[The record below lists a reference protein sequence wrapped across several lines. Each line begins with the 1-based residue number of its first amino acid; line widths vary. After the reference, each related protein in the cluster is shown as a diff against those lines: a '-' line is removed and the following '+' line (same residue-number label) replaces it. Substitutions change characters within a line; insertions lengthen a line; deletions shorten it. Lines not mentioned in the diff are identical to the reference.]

1 MLRRPIIVTALAA
14 LISIAAMAV
23 ATPAF
28 AKGPLRAQI
37 TGPGLAR
44 AVVVSGPGEPGQ
56 VGLLLTLA
64 EQTSLFTVLFGPGGS
79 LPGPRLLRSEP
90 QATALGPRYAVVYT
104 VPGVPPQ
111 GSEQFG
117 RIRQDLYPR
126 AAGGPVIYTPPGQ
139 RGFGG
144 RLRVTGWF
152 WGSPRLLHT
161 LTKLGVPTRAGER
174 ASQRQTRGP
183 RAGQPAPAHQAGGS
197 VAAWLIASVTAVAA
211 VALLVTAFWPR
222 RRKPAAV

>member
-1 MLRRPIIVTALAA
+1 MPRRPIIVTVLTAV
-14 LISIAAMAV
+14 ISIAAMAV

-37 TGPGLAR
+37 TGPGIAR

-56 VGLLLTLA
+56 VGLLSALA
-64 EQTSLFTVLFGPGGS
+64 EQTGLFAALFGPVGG
-79 LPGPRLLRSEP
+79 LPAPRLLRSEP
-90 QATALGPRYAVVYT
+90 RTIALGPRYAVVYT

-139 RGFGG
+139 RGFGPT
-144 RLRVTGWF
+144 LRVSGWLR
-152 WGSPRLLHT
+152 GSPRLLRT
-161 LTKLGVPTRAGER
+161 LTKLGVPTRR
-174 ASQRQTRGP
+174 AEPAAQRQAPGP
-183 RAGQPAPAHQAGGS
+183 RAAQPAPARRARSGVPS
-197 VAAWLIASVTAVAA
+197 WLIASAATIAA
-211 VALLVTAFWPR
+211 VALLATAFWLR
-222 RRKPAAV
+222 RRPAAA